1 MSSTA
6 DLLKDVPLFK
16 FLGDD
21 AREELGATLETVMH
35 PKGTVMF
42 HVGDPGD
49 SLYVIG
55 SGEVEIFFKNNTG
68 EQVVLEV
75 ARSGDFFGELSL
87 LDPGPRSASVRVT
100 EDATMVRVSRERLEA
115 FIVAHPQVAMLFL
128 AAMGKRMRVSAE
140 QLRHT
145 ATRNANEVEKD
156 TRTFLQKLTDGI
168 AAFAGSITF
177 LIIHVVWFALWLGLN
192 MLNIPGL
199 TKFDPFPFGLLT
211 LTVSLE
217 SIFLAVFLLLSQNRQ
232 AAKDRVRSDV
242 EYDVNLKAELEVMH
256 LHEKLDRMNADVL
269 ERLDKL
275 QRSQPLK

>member
-21 AREELGATLETVMH
+21 AREELGATLETVTQA
-35 PKGTVMF
+35 KGTVMF

-232 AAKDRVRSDV
+232 AAKDRVRSEV

-275 QRSQPLK
+275 QRSQPGK